1 MIAVKENG
9 TRQDSCRFSHFCNIS
24 LKFENKCKMWFWYH
38 PVVIL
43 IIKLHHFLFS
53 APVDCPE
60 QCCDETIWGSRTK
73 GLFCKVEFFFLPL
86 CFGLSLYSWWWLL
99 QAAMEWFGFYGGPT
113 RWAEHWAVVLC
124 LVIIFFSVI
133 EISNFSGGLFCRSQ
147 RGKSK
152 PWRTLLHL
160 TSSNKVID
168 WWNTI
173 IIHSEIQRHCRIVS
187 MSLPTMDV

>member
-1 MIAVKENG
+1 MGWGKRAAGFLIFV
-9 TRQDSCRFSHFCNIS
+9 IS
-24 LKFENKCKMWFWYH
+24 PWNKWKMWFWYH
-38 PVVIL
+38 PGVIL

-60 QCCDETIWGSRTK
+60 QCCDETIWGSRSK
-73 GLFCKVEFFFLPL
+73 GLFCKVDFFFLPL

-152 PWRTLLHL
+152 PWRPLLHL